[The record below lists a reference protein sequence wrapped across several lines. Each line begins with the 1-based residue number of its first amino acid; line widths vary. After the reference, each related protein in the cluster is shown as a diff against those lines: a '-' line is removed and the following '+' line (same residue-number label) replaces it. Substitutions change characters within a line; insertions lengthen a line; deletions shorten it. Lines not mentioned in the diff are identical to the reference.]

1 MRDERAASEA
11 IRAKV
16 SKPQFAQLQA
26 LKVRLYNQKQA
37 SDRLFNDASFMF
49 KGADVRNPGVAQLVG
64 VLGQDP
70 KRRAD
75 LGGGGFFGTATAGV
89 EALAKGKPTARSGF
103 GKRFFQVMARY
114 GFEPA
119 ATWHT
124 ADTMHFQVRGLV
136 DQVMPAD
143 SCKEPPADA
152 ESKAKD
158 DKALAAIAA
167 AREKAA
173 AERAAGVA
181 FSTGAET
188 AHGSWEREGA
198 KR

>member
-1 MRDERAASEA
+1 
-11 IRAKV
+11 
-16 SKPQFAQLQA
+16 
-26 LKVRLYNQKQA
+26 
-37 SDRLFNDASFMF
+37 
-49 KGADVRNPGVAQLVG
+49 
-64 VLGQDP
+64 
-70 KRRAD
+70 
-75 LGGGGFFGTATAGV
+75 
-89 EALAKGKPTARSGF
+89 
-103 GKRFFQVMARY
+103 MARY